1 MKNDP
6 LACFS
11 TMDGLDVGHAAQV
24 RLDNMPDA
32 VWEQHAVKVLT
43 GLRGSMALNPYLFAR
58 VAECQPRTGSLS

>member
-1 MKNDP
+1 MTLSIMQP
-6 LACFS
+6 QELRACFS

-43 GLRGSMALNPYLFAR
+43 EPRGSMALNPYL
-58 VAECQPRTGSLS
+58 CPCG